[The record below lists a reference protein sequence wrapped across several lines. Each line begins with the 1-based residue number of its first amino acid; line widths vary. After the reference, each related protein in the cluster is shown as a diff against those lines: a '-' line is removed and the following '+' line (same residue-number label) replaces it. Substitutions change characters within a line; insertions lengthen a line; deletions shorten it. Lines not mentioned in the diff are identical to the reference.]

1 MRILAAAAIAAIVVT
16 GPASAQMKTT
26 PAAPNSSAQPPVQ
39 ISQPVLQP
47 QASLESAR
55 RIKRADAIKL
65 VAQKK
70 AVFVDVRSK
79 DQYDAE
85 HIKGAISIPL
95 MDLLIASVALT
106 HDLTVVTN
114 NTDHFALIPGLRLV
128 DWLTP

>member
-1 MRILAAAAIAAIVVT
+1 MRILAAAAIAAIFVT

-26 PAAPNSSAQPPVQ
+26 PAPTSAQPPVQ

-55 RIKRADAIKL
+55 RIKREDAIKL

-70 AVFVDVRSK
+70 AVIVDVRAK
-79 DQYDAE
+79 EQYDAE

-95 MDLLIASVALT
+95 MEIISRLKEVP
-106 HDLTVVTN
+106 
-114 NTDHFALIPGLRLV
+114 PGKMII
-128 DWLTP
+128 TYCA

>member
-1 MRILAAAAIAAIVVT
+1 MRILAAAAIAAIFVT

-26 PAAPNSSAQPPVQ
+26 PAAPNSSPAALNSSAQPPVQ

-55 RIKRADAIKL
+55 RIKREDAIKL

-70 AVFVDVRSK
+70 AVIVDVRSK
-79 DQYDAE
+79 DQYDTE

-95 MDLLIASVALT
+95 MELISRLKEVP
-106 HDLTVVTN
+106 
-114 NTDHFALIPGLRLV
+114 PGKMII
-128 DWLTP
+128 TYCA

>member
-1 MRILAAAAIAAIVVT
+1 MRILAAAAIAAIFVT

-26 PAAPNSSAQPPVQ
+26 PAAPPSSAQPPVQ

-55 RIKRADAIKL
+55 RIKREEAIKL

-70 AVFVDVRSK
+70 AVIVDVRSK

-95 MDLLIASVALT
+95 VELISRLREVP
-106 HDLTVVTN
+106 
-114 NTDHFALIPGLRLV
+114 PGKMII
-128 DWLTP
+128 TYCA